1 MSASDECI
9 SISSAHNSSIGYG
22 SSGGAWVKSYGGP
35 GLRME
40 YGQRSE
46 KWSWVCSPGKQS
58 QQAGGASVQ

>member
-46 KWSWVCSPGKQS
+46 KWSWVCQR
-58 QQAGGASVQ
+58 